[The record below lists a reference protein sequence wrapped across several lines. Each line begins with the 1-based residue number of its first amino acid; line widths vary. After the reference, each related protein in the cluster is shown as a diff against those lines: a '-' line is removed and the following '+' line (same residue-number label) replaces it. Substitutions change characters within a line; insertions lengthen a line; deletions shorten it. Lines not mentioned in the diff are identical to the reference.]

1 MTWAPGAEAA
11 AVCWRQLFAFSPTD
25 LIFPQSAVQTRQW
38 LLTGTFCFCHHLI
51 SKPDAIP
58 WKWLESKLIQYWPL
72 FVDLTQTI
80 SATDLSAKD
89 VLIFSAELFKCLSS
103 SFVRTNL
110 FRCGG
115 SLSINSNHC
124 CTVTVV
130 GCYLLFAVGW
140 VLACELLSLF
150 LSVVSL

>member
-11 AVCWRQLFAFSPTD
+11 AACWRRLFAFSPTD

-115 SLSINSNHC
+115 SLSIKSNH

-150 LSVVSL
+150 LSVVSV